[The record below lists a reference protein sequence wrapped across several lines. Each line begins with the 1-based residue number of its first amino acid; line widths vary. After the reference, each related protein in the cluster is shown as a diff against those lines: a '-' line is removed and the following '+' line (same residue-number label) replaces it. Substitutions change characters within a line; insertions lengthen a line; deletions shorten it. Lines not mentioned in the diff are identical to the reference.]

1 MTRLSEPLVD
11 VHLNSVWIEGT
22 LANDPD
28 DLPSAA
34 NPGFQFQLQGGP
46 SVFLVEVPD
55 KAVQGSRDRLGQG
68 RRVRI
73 IGRLQQHRWT
83 DPEGRRHSDVKVVG
97 ELVEPLGG
105 RSPTS

>member
-1 MTRLSEPLVD
+1 MTRLSDPLQE

-22 LANDPD
+22 LADEPD
-28 DLPSAA
+28 DLPEVGS
-34 NPGFQFQLQGGP
+34 PGLQFRLQGGP
-46 SVFLVEVPD
+46 SVFLVEVPVR
-55 KAVQGSRDRLGQG
+55 AVQGSRDRLGQG

-83 DPEGRRHSDVKVVG
+83 DTEGHRHSDVKVVG

-105 RSPTS
+105 R